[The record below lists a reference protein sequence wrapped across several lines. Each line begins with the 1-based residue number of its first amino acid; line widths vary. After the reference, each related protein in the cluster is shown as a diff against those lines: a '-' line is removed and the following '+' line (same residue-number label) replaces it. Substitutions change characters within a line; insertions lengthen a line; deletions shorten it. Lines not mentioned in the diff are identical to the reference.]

1 MKVPTVEGVH
11 VRVDVPEPTTLVG
24 LRVHVNPDAGINV
37 RETVPE
43 KPFTGLMVM
52 VEEPDVVL
60 LIGTVV
66 GNAVIAKSCVVKV
79 TVAA

>member
-1 MKVPTVEGVH
+1 MH
-11 VRVDVPEPTTLVG
+11 IRLDVPEPTTLVG
-24 LRVHVNPDAGINV
+24 LRVQVNPAAGADV

-60 LIGTVV
+60 LIGTIV
-66 GNAVIAKSCVVKV
+66 GFAEIAKSCVAKV
-79 TVAA
+79 TVAV